1 MIHEMILNLVVP
13 YPQHEGFFMRGNCAV
28 IARDR
33 FWKKNQ
39 KFSYTGS
46 VLQGIRPGK
55 LIWDRFCKVFDQENL
70 YGIGFVSKFLY
81 GIGFVSKF
89 LYGISFATHSVSRF
103 PSVGAPKFLR
113 FPSAVAPRLQA

>member
-1 MIHEMILNLVVP
+1 MYGI
-13 YPQHEGFFMRGNCAV
+13 GFERKIKNFHV
-28 IARDR
+28 RD
-33 FWKKNQ
+33 Q
-39 KFSYTGS
+39 
-46 VLQGIRPGK
+46 
-55 LIWDRFCKVFDQENL
+55 FCKVFDQENLYGIGFASKFL

-113 FPSAVAPRLQA
+113 FQSAVAPRLQA